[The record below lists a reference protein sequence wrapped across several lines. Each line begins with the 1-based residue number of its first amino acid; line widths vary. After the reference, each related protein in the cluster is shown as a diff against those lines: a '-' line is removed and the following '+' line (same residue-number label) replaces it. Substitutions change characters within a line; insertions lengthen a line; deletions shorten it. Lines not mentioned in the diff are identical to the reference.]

1 MNNLELVVRN
11 GRWFT
16 IGDNGAEF
24 FDYQNGDII
33 FNASQTREL
42 LRSGRVRSNG
52 GRGLLI
58 GDGSAYV
65 GGNAFALVE
74 DTTGSKRTV
83 SASNTTASGK
93 LKSSTTS
100 TKKSTSSSS
109 KKKSSSSKKKSTSKD
124 SDNTFDWIE
133 VAIERIEREITNLS
147 HVAESSFRTLAQRL
161 TATEKLI
168 AEIYSE
174 IAIQQQASD
183 YYMQKADSVG
193 LSDALKKKV
202 REGAID
208 IKSYKKETQK
218 LITEY
223 KKWYDKALKAS
234 DAVEELNIS
243 LGELYSKRFDAVQDD
258 LGNQLSLL
266 EHMTNSYN
274 HGLDEIEARGMLG
287 GEQLYRQMQAIQQQ
301 NIQLLEAQLAAM
313 IQAMSSALN
322 SGAIAKG
329 SAEW

>member
-33 FNASQTREL
+33 FNASQTDEL
-42 LRSGRVRSNG
+42 LRTGRVRSNG
-52 GRGLLI
+52 GRGLII
-58 GDGSAYV
+58 GDDSAYAS
-65 GGNAFALVE
+65 GNAFALVE
-74 DTTGSKRTV
+74 DTTGSKRTA

-93 LKSSTTS
+93 FQNTT

-109 KKKSSSSKKKSTSKD
+109 SSRKNKSSSSTKKKDKKSE
-124 SDNTFDWIE
+124 DNTFDWIE

-147 HVAESSFRTLAQRL
+147 RVAESSFRTLAQRL
-161 TATEKLI
+161 TATEKQI
-168 AEIYSE
+168 AATYNE

-208 IKSYKKETQK
+208 IKSYKEETQK

-223 KKWYDKALKAS
+223 KEWYLKMP
-234 DAVEELNIS
+234 L
-243 LGELYSKRFDAVQDD
+243 
-258 LGNQLSLL
+258 
-266 EHMTNSYN
+266 H
-274 HGLDEIEARGMLG
+274 
-287 GEQLYRQMQAIQQQ
+287 
-301 NIQLLEAQLAAM
+301 AAM
-313 IQAMSSALN
+313 HVDN
-322 SGAIAKG
+322 FT
-329 SAEW
+329 